1 MKRGWSIS
9 AGELLKLASNITRVD
24 LESIDTLTDQLQGVD
39 TSYMMS
45 LIREL
50 RTGVNDYK
58 SNNPSHSDKEYREWA
73 ITMISELVDR
83 VWNGVEEEE

>member
-1 MKRGWSIS
+1 
-9 AGELLKLASNITRVD
+9 
-24 LESIDTLTDQLQGVD
+24 
-39 TSYMMS
+39 MMS